1 MIRCSIRLA
10 IFLLLLLFCT
20 SCGLQN
26 EKEKKI
32 HINGF
37 NIVEEDRTI
46 NFVFP
51 EHCLNPYETWFEEMN
66 GQGFGMNT
74 NIYKITPTV
83 QFQNLKYNAM
93 LNSEKLNNIELWTAV
108 EGFLRKNCYGDR
120 VEKIDAK
127 NIFFKDQDLS
137 TIYELEVPI
146 TNIQLNGSNIEV
158 YFNESLL
165 DKRLEDYKSKIGK

>member
-1 MIRCSIRLA
+1 MIRNNQRLTMFFVF
-10 IFLLLLLFCT
+10 IVFCT

-32 HINGF
+32 NINGF

-51 EHCLNPYETWFEEMN
+51 EHCLNPYKTWFEEMN
-66 GQGFGMNT
+66 GQGLRLNT

-93 LNSEKLNNIELWTAV
+93 LNSEKLSNIDLWTAV
-108 EGFLRKNCYGDR
+108 EVFLRKNCYGDR

-127 NIFFKDQDLS
+127 NLFFKDQDLA

-146 TNIQLNGSNIEV
+146 TNIQLNGSKIEV
-158 YFNESLL
+158 YFNERLL
-165 DKRLEDYKSKIGK
+165 NKRIEDYKSKIGK